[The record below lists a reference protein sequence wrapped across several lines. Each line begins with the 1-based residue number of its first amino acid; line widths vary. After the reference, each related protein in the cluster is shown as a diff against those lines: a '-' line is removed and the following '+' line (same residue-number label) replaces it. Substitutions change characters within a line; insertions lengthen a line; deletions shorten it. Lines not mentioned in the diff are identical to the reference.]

1 MRIVAETPMRSER
14 DERIISNLRLKV
26 HDYAADLTK
35 AEEDLAKARA
45 KLEKGEKEQA
55 RSAHQLKQIYDREV
69 TILRK
74 KLATLENKMGQ
85 QTKDFKTERCTD

>member
-45 KLEKGEKEQA
+45 KLVIRAEEKA
-55 RSAHQLKQIYDREV
+55 RSAHQLKQRYDREV

-74 KLATLENKMGQ
+74 KLAALKNEMVQ
-85 QTKDFKTERCTD
+85 